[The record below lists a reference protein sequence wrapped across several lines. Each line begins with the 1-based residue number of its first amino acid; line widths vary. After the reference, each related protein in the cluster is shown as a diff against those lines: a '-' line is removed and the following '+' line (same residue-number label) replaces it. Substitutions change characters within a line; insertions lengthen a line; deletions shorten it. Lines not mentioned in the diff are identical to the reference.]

1 MRLVGEDDRSIIGFE
16 DQRLVARDVSR
27 RADNVHARPYL
38 RPTVEQLVAGP
49 GYSIR
54 CRSV

>member
-38 RPTVEQLVAGP
+38 APP
-49 GYSIR
+49 S
-54 CRSV
+54 SSS